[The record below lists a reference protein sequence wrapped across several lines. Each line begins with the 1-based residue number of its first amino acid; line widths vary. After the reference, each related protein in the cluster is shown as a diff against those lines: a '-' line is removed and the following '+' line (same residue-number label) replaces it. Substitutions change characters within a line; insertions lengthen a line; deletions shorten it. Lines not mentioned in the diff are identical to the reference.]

1 MNRGEMGSGHGWT
14 MGWGVVWN
22 STAKTFIIQ
31 NPPGATNWSIGNT
44 GDEITAQM
52 PNYPRTKL
60 PDLPQGE
67 IISPDKRVLPA
78 SLYRE
83 QLKERLGKSALR
95 ALNPR

>member
-1 MNRGEMGSGHGWT
+1 MGSGHGWT

-31 NPPGATNWSIGNT
+31 NPPGAINWSIGNT

-52 PNYPRTKL
+52 PDYPRTKL
-60 PDLPQGE
+60 PELPQGE
-67 IISPDKRVLPA
+67 IISSNKRVLPA

-83 QLKERLGKSALR
+83 QLRERLGANALR
-95 ALNPR
+95 ALNPK